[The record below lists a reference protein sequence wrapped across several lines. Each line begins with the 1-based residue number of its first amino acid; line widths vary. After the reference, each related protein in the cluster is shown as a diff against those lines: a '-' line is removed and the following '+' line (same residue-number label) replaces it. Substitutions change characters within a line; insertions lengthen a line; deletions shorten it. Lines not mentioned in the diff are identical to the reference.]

1 MEKEALDA
9 SCPIT
14 NVEEESE
21 QLNSKGK
28 GVPEHD
34 VETEWEKESSG
45 VLIDVTSG
53 IPKRDTWTN
62 HLDFIMVSVG
72 YAVGA
77 GNVWRFSYLC
87 YKNGGGVFLI
97 PYILITLVI
106 GLPLFFVEIALGQFL
121 KAGAINIWNISP
133 LFKGLGYSSL
143 VICFFYNAYA
153 IVVLVWTFYYI
164 AHSFTSPLPWS
175 TCNNSWNSANCT
187 ETFHA
192 EECINTTFRSL
203 SCKDLEE
210 SSPVIE
216 FWLKKVLTIS
226 SGLDEPGSMN
236 WELVLCLLVAWILTY
251 FCVWKGVKLSGKV
264 K

>member
-87 YKNGGGVFLI
+87 YKNGGVYVGV
-97 PYILITLVI
+97 PTTLASTLTL
-106 GLPLFFVEIALGQFL
+106 LPT
-121 KAGAINIWNISP
+121 S
-133 LFKGLGYSSL
+133 
-143 VICFFYNAYA
+143 YA
-153 IVVLVWTFYYI
+153 
-164 AHSFTSPLPWS
+164 S
-175 TCNNSWNSANCT
+175 
-187 ETFHA
+187 
-192 EECINTTFRSL
+192 
-203 SCKDLEE
+203 
-210 SSPVIE
+210 
-216 FWLKKVLTIS
+216 
-226 SGLDEPGSMN
+226 
-236 WELVLCLLVAWILTY
+236 
-251 FCVWKGVKLSGKV
+251 
-264 K
+264 